1 MYVWFL
7 SFSMPMPSASGR
19 INFYRILRQVR
30 GYKNYR
36 QLGVTTLGAF
46 CVGTVTLSPPSILFN
61 QKKEILD
68 DHIIACPIQ
77 CYHEPIH
84 NQLDKIKEE
93 VRPRSLLES
102 LIACIHSIGYAFH
115 LAFRFVQVVFY
126 LSPAILSFWM
136 VLFPSLRKYWNSVLV
151 FCFQCAGPSFMK
163 FGQWAATRPDILPME
178 LCHELSFTSFIHELS
193 PFLCH
198 EAHHRTR
205 TWKNA

>member
-1 MYVWFL
+1 
-7 SFSMPMPSASGR
+7 MPSASGR

-115 LAFRFVQVVFY
+115 LGVPICSGCV
-126 LSPAILSFWM
+126 LSVS
-136 VLFPSLRKYWNSVLV
+136 SYSVLLD
-151 FCFQCAGPSFMK
+151 GTISFSSEVLE
-163 FGQWAATRPDILPME
+163 FGSGILFSVCRTFLYEIWPVG
-178 LCHELSFTSFIHELS
+178 SNTSGYSTDGIVS
-193 PFLCH
+193 
-198 EAHHRTR
+198 
-205 TWKNA
+205 